1 MGYAERF
8 IEQVT
13 SIKIGESNMN
23 VARLSWRVAMACV
36 AGYVGFG
43 LPATAAEQ
51 TAADQMRKE
60 HDGRVVWTAFP
71 GFSADIVA
79 AQDGKSSRGTV
90 TVDAEGKL
98 TLKMDQTEG
107 LEWVQRTLGSVVS
120 HRLSDSGAITN
131 VEYADGDT
139 VHPLGR
145 LIKSLD
151 SADHSLWR
159 VKGDM
164 LTEVH
169 RINDKTRMIISVS
182 EVTRNKEGK
191 HLPKSFT
198 VTTWNSETGAIQS
211 ARQVF
216 NEWLRVGSY
225 DLPARLLGANSK
237 ADGTRVVEEIVL
249 ANHKLAEGKVKITEL
264 SPLSSPLTSFGAT
277 VAGDYLY
284 VYGGHLGAAHDY
296 SMELQHNK
304 LLRLNLS
311 QSKEAGAGQWEVV
324 AEGPRRT
331 GLAMVAYN
339 NELYR
344 IGGWEAKNK
353 TGEEWELHS
362 TRDFAKFDSKSGK
375 WEELTPLPQGRSSHD
390 AALIGSRLFV
400 VGGWE
405 MKGKEESEWHDTAWM
420 CDLSH
425 AKQEWQEI
433 AKPGFSRRALAVA
446 GFGGKVYAIGG
457 MDDTGEMVT
466 AVKVY
471 DPQSNAWTKGPKLPG
486 PAIEGFG
493 LSAIGTEKGL
503 FVTCRSG
510 NVYQLAADAQSWQAI
525 SKLNHPRMSHR
536 LVAATSNRLIVVGGT
551 TRTGKVSEV
560 ESLEVRLA
568 AAK

>member
-1 MGYAERF
+1 
-8 IEQVT
+8 
-13 SIKIGESNMN
+13 MN
-23 VARLSWRVAMACV
+23 VARLSWRVVMACF
-36 AGYVGFG
+36 AGCAG
-43 LPATAAEQ
+43 LGLTATAAEP

-60 HDGRVVWTAFP
+60 HDGRVVWTALP
-71 GFSADIVA
+71 GFSADIVV

-90 TVDAEGKL
+90 TVDTEGKL
-98 TLKMDQTEG
+98 TLTMDQTEG

-131 VEYADGDT
+131 VEYADSNT

-145 LIKSLD
+145 LIKSVD
-151 SADHSLWR
+151 AAEHSLWR

-169 RINDKTRMIISVS
+169 RITEKTRMIISVS
-182 EVTRNKEGK
+182 EVTRNVEGK
-191 HLPKSFT
+191 HLPKNFT

-211 ARQVF
+211 TRQVF

-225 DLPARLLGANSK
+225 DLPARLLAANAK

-249 ANHKLAEGKVKITEL
+249 ANHKLAEGRVKITEL
-264 SPLSSPLTSFGAT
+264 APLNAPITSFGAA
-277 VAGDYLY
+277 VAGGHLY
-284 VYGGHLGAAHDY
+284 VYGGHLGTAHDY
-296 SMELQHNK
+296 SKELQHNK
-304 LLRLNLS
+304 LLRLNLA
-311 QSKEAGAGQWEVV
+311 KPGQWEVV

-344 IGGWEAKNK
+344 IGGWEAKNGA
-353 TGEEWELHS
+353 GEKWELHS
-362 TRDFAKFDSKSGK
+362 SRDFAKFDAKSGQ
-375 WEELTPLPQGRSSHD
+375 WQELTPLPQGRSSHD
-390 AALIGSRLFV
+390 AALVGSRLFV

-405 MKGKEESEWHDTAWM
+405 MKGKEESEWHDTAWT
-420 CDLSH
+420 CDLSQ
-425 AKQEWQEI
+425 AKPEWKEI

-446 GFGGKVYAIGG
+446 AFGGKVYAIGG
-457 MDDTGEMVT
+457 MDDTGDMVT

-471 DPQSNAWTKGPKLPG
+471 DPQSNVWEKGPTLPG
-486 PAIEGFG
+486 PGVEGFG
-493 LSAIGTEKGL
+493 LSAFGTEQGL

-510 NVYQLAADAQSWQAI
+510 NVYQLEADEQAWKVI

-536 LVAATSNRLIVVGGT
+536 LVAVSPNRLVVVGGT
-551 TRTGKVSEV
+551 TRSGKVSEV
-560 ESLEVRLA
+560 ESLEVKLA